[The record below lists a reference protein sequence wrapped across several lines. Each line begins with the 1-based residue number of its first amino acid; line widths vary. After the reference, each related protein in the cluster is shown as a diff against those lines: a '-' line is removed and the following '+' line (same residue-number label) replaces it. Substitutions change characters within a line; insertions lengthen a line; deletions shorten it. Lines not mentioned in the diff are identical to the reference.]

1 MWLMIWQMRWLNR
14 NVATTI
20 NVTLQL
26 LNIDINETYLG
37 IDLSI

>member
-1 MWLMIWQMRWLNR
+1 MIWRMRWPNR
-14 NVATTI
+14 NVAITI
-20 NVTLQL
+20 NVTFQL